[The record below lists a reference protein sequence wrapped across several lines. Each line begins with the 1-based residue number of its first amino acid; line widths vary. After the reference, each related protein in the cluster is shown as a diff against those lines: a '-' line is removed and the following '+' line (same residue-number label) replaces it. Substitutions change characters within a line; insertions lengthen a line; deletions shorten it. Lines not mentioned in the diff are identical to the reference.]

1 MSNRSI
7 TQLTFTCSKSTIS
20 TLEDGVLEDV
30 QSSGVFIVNFEH
42 YAAPFSSVSIADFE
56 QGNVSREAI
65 INPMK
70 HHLI

>member
-42 YAAPFSSVSIADFE
+42 MP
-56 QGNVSREAI
+56 
-65 INPMK
+65 
-70 HHLI
+70 HLFLVFLLQALNKEMLAGKL

>member
-30 QSSGVFIVNFEH
+30 QSSGVLIVNFEH
-42 YAAPFSSVSIADFE
+42 MP
-56 QGNVSREAI
+56 
-65 INPMK
+65 
-70 HHLI
+70 HLFLVFLLQTLNKEMLAGKL